1 MSYLLPYL
9 PQLMVAW
16 GAYIIA
22 TASPGPAIVSIIGTS
37 ISHGRNAGLAL
48 AFGVLT
54 GSYTWAMLAAA
65 GLSALIRTYGNALFV
80 LKIAGGLYL
89 LWLAFKALKAAMRKE
104 TESALPLEKQS
115 PSLRRLYLKGLG
127 IHLTNPKAIFSWLTL
142 VSLGTPQD
150 APHVMPVLIGGC
162 MALGVVIFM
171 GFALLFSIEPVHRGY
186 RKARRGIEAAMAGF
200 FAFAGFKLLT
210 ARL

>member
-1 MSYLLPYL
+1 MSNLMPYL

-22 TASPGPAIVSIIGTS
+22 TASPGPAIVAIISTS
-37 ISHGRNAGLAL
+37 ISRGRAGGLAL
-48 AFGVLT
+48 AAGVLP
-54 GSYTWAMLAAA
+54 GSYTWAILAAA
-65 GLSALIRTYGNALFV
+65 GLSALIRTYGNALFI

-89 LWLAFKALKAAMRKE
+89 LWLALKALKAAMRKE
-104 TESALPLEKQS
+104 TEASVLLEKQP
-115 PSLRRLYLKGLG
+115 PSLHRLYLKGLG

-150 APHVMPVLIGGC
+150 APQVMPILIGGC
-162 MALGVVIFM
+162 MLLGVIIFM

-186 RKARRGIEAAMAGF
+186 KKSRRWIEGAMAGF
-200 FAFAGFKLLT
+200 FAFAGLKLLT
-210 ARL
+210 VKL

>member
-104 TESALPLEKQS
+104 TESALPPEKQS

-162 MALGVVIFM
+162 MVLGVVIFV
-171 GFALLFSIEPVHRGY
+171 GFALLFSIEAVHRGY

>member
-22 TASPGPAIVSIIGTS
+22 TASPGPAIISIIGTS

>member
-1 MSYLLPYL
+1 MSTLLPYL
-9 PQLMVAW
+9 PQLLVAW

-22 TASPGPAIVSIIGTS
+22 TASPGPAIAAIISTS
-37 ISHGRNAGLAL
+37 ISRGRAGGLAL
-48 AFGVLT
+48 AAGVLT

-65 GLSALIRTYGNALFV
+65 GLSALIRSYGNALFV

-104 TESALPLEKQS
+104 TEGTVALDRQP

-150 APHVMPVLIGGC
+150 APHVMPILIGGC
-162 MALGVVIFM
+162 MLLGIIIFL
-171 GFALLFSIEPVHRGY
+171 GFALLFSIEPIHRGY
-186 RKARRGIEAAMAGF
+186 KRARRGIEAAMAGF

>member
-1 MSYLLPYL
+1 MSNLLPYL

-22 TASPGPAIVSIIGTS
+22 TASPGPAIVAIISTS
-37 ISHGRNAGLAL
+37 ISRGRAGGLAL
-48 AFGVLT
+48 AAGVLT

-65 GLSALIRTYGNALFV
+65 GLSALIRTYGNALFI

-89 LWLAFKALKAAMRKE
+89 LWLALKALKAAMRKE
-104 TESALPLEKQS
+104 TEAAVLLEKQP

-150 APHVMPVLIGGC
+150 APQVMPILIGGC
-162 MALGVVIFM
+162 MLLGVIIFM

-186 RKARRGIEAAMAGF
+186 KKSRRWIEGAMAGF
-200 FAFAGFKLLT
+200 FAFAGLKLLT
-210 ARL
+210 VKL

>member
-89 LWLAFKALKAAMRKE
+89 LWLAFKALKAAMRKGAD
-104 TESALPLEKQS
+104 SVLSLDKQS

-162 MALGVVIFM
+162 MVLGVVIFM

>member
-1 MSYLLPYL
+1 MSNLLPYL
-9 PQLMVAW
+9 PQLVVAW

-22 TASPGPAIVSIIGTS
+22 TVSPGPAIVAIISTS
-37 ISHGRNAGLAL
+37 ISRGRAGGLAL
-48 AFGVLT
+48 AAGVLT

-65 GLSALIRTYGNALFV
+65 GLSALIRSYGNALFV

-89 LWLAFKALKAAMRKE
+89 LWLAFKALKAALRKE
-104 TESALPLEKQS
+104 AESVLSLDRQP

-162 MALGVVIFM
+162 MLLGFIIFM

-186 RKARRGIEAAMAGF
+186 KKARRGIETAMAGF
-200 FAFAGFKLLT
+200 FALAGFKLLT
-210 ARL
+210 AKL

>member
-1 MSYLLPYL
+1 MSTLLPYL
-9 PQLMVAW
+9 PQLLVAW

-22 TASPGPAIVSIIGTS
+22 TASPGPAIVAIISTS
-37 ISHGRNAGLAL
+37 ISHGRTGGLAL
-48 AFGVLT
+48 AAGVLT

-65 GLSALIRTYGNALFV
+65 GLSALIRSYGNALFV

-89 LWLAFKALKAAMRKE
+89 FWLAFKALKAAMRTE
-104 TESALPLEKQS
+104 TENTVMLDRQP
-115 PSLRRLYLKGLG
+115 PSLRHLYLKGLG

-150 APHVMPVLIGGC
+150 APHVMTILIGGC
-162 MALGVVIFM
+162 MLLGIIIFM
-171 GFALLFSIEPVHRGY
+171 GFALLFSIEPIHRGY

>member
-1 MSYLLPYL
+1 MSNLLPYL

-22 TASPGPAIVSIIGTS
+22 TASPGPAIVAIISTS
-37 ISHGRNAGLAL
+37 ISRGRAGGLAL
-48 AFGVLT
+48 AAGVLT

-65 GLSALIRTYGNALFV
+65 GLSALIRTYGNALFI

-104 TESALPLEKQS
+104 TEAAVLLEKQP

-150 APHVMPVLIGGC
+150 APQVMPILIAGC
-162 MALGVVIFM
+162 MLLGIIIFM
-171 GFALLFSIEPVHRGY
+171 GFALLFSIDPVHRGY
-186 RKARRGIEAAMAGF
+186 RKSRRWIEGAMAGF
-200 FAFAGFKLLT
+200 FAFAGLKLLT
-210 ARL
+210 VKL

>member
-1 MSYLLPYL
+1 MSYLLPHL
-9 PQLMVAW
+9 PQLFVAW

-22 TASPGPAIVSIIGTS
+22 TASPGPAVVAIIGTS
-37 ISHGRNAGLAL
+37 ISRGRSSGMALAL
-48 AFGVLT
+48 GVLT

-65 GLSALIRTYGNALFV
+65 GLSALIGTYGNALFI

-104 TESALPLEKQS
+104 TERALPLEKQP
-115 PSLRRLYLKGLG
+115 PSLRRLYFKGLG

-150 APHVMPVLIGGC
+150 APHVMPILIGGC
-162 MALGVVIFM
+162 MVLGVVIFM

-210 ARL
+210 AKL

>member
-1 MSYLLPYL
+1 MSTLLPYL

-22 TASPGPAIVSIIGTS
+22 TASPGPAIVAIISTS
-37 ISHGRNAGLAL
+37 ISRGRAGGLAL
-48 AFGVLT
+48 AAGVLT

-65 GLSALIRTYGNALFV
+65 GLSALIRSYGNALFV

-104 TESALPLEKQS
+104 IENDTPLDRQP

-150 APHVMPVLIGGC
+150 APHVMPILIGGC
-162 MALGVVIFM
+162 MLLGIVIFM
-171 GFALLFSIEPVHRGY
+171 GFALLFSIEPIHRGY
-186 RKARRGIEAAMAGF
+186 KRARRGIEAAMAGF

>member
-22 TASPGPAIVSIIGTS
+22 TASPGPAIVAIIGTS
-37 ISHGRNAGLAL
+37 IGHGRNAGLAL

-104 TESALPLEKQS
+104 ADNVLPLEKQS

-162 MALGVVIFM
+162 MVLGVVIFM

>member
-1 MSYLLPYL
+1 MSNLLPYL

-22 TASPGPAIVSIIGTS
+22 TASPGPAIVAIISTS
-37 ISHGRNAGLAL
+37 ISRGRAGGLAL
-48 AFGVLT
+48 AAGVLT

-65 GLSALIRTYGNALFV
+65 GLSALIRTYGNALFI

-104 TESALPLEKQS
+104 TEAAVLLEKQP

-150 APHVMPVLIGGC
+150 APQVMPTLIAGC
-162 MALGVVIFM
+162 MLLGVIIFM
-171 GFALLFSIEPVHRGY
+171 GFALLFSIDPVHRGY
-186 RKARRGIEAAMAGF
+186 RKSRRWIEGAMAGF
-200 FAFAGFKLLT
+200 FAFAGLKLLT
-210 ARL
+210 VKL

>member
-1 MSYLLPYL
+1 MSNLLPYL

-22 TASPGPAIVSIIGTS
+22 TASPGPAIVAIISTS
-37 ISHGRNAGLAL
+37 ISRGRAGGLAL
-48 AFGVLT
+48 AAGVLA

-65 GLSALIRTYGNALFV
+65 GLSALIRTYGNALFI

-104 TESALPLEKQS
+104 TEAAVLLEKQP

-150 APHVMPVLIGGC
+150 APQVMPILIAGC
-162 MALGVVIFM
+162 MLLGVIIFL
-171 GFALLFSIEPVHRGY
+171 GFALLFSIDPVHRGY
-186 RKARRGIEAAMAGF
+186 RKSRRWIEGAMAGF
-200 FAFAGFKLLT
+200 FAFAGLKLLT
-210 ARL
+210 VKL

>member
-1 MSYLLPYL
+1 MSILLPYL

-22 TASPGPAIVSIIGTS
+22 TASPGPAIVAIISTS
-37 ISHGRNAGLAL
+37 ISRGRAGGLAL
-48 AFGVLT
+48 ALGVLT

-80 LKIAGGLYL
+80 LKIVGGLYL
-89 LWLAFKALKAAMRKE
+89 LWLAFKALKAAMRRE
-104 TESALPLEKQS
+104 AVDALPLDRQP
-115 PSLRRLYLKGLG
+115 PSLRRLYFKGLG

-150 APHVMPVLIGGC
+150 APQVMPVLIGGC
-162 MALGVVIFM
+162 MLLGVIIFM

-186 RKARRGIEAAMAGF
+186 RRARRGIEAAMAGF

>member
-1 MSYLLPYL
+1 MSNLMPYL

-22 TASPGPAIVSIIGTS
+22 TASPGPAIVAIISTS
-37 ISHGRNAGLAL
+37 ISRGRAGGLAL
-48 AFGVLT
+48 AAGVLT

-65 GLSALIRTYGNALFV
+65 GLSALIRTYGNALFI

-89 LWLAFKALKAAMRKE
+89 LWLALKALKAAMRKE
-104 TESALPLEKQS
+104 TEAAVLLEKQP
-115 PSLRRLYLKGLG
+115 PSLHRLYLKGLG

-150 APHVMPVLIGGC
+150 APQVMPILIGGC
-162 MALGVVIFM
+162 MLLGVIIFM
-171 GFALLFSIEPVHRGY
+171 GFALLFSIAPVHRGY
-186 RKARRGIEAAMAGF
+186 KKSRRWIEGAMAGF
-200 FAFAGFKLLT
+200 FAFAGLKLLT
-210 ARL
+210 VKL

>member
-1 MSYLLPYL
+1 MSNLLPYL

-22 TASPGPAIVSIIGTS
+22 TASPGPAIVAIISTS
-37 ISHGRNAGLAL
+37 ISRGRAGGLAL
-48 AFGVLT
+48 AAGVLT

-65 GLSALIRTYGNALFV
+65 GLSALIRTYGNALFI

-104 TESALPLEKQS
+104 TEAAVLLEKQP

-127 IHLTNPKAIFSWLTL
+127 IHLTNPKAILSWLTL

-150 APHVMPVLIGGC
+150 APQVMPILIAGCMLIG
-162 MALGVVIFM
+162 VIIFM
-171 GFALLFSIEPVHRGY
+171 GFALLFSIDPVHRGY
-186 RKARRGIEAAMAGF
+186 RKSRRWIEGAMAGF
-200 FAFAGFKLLT
+200 FAFAGLKLLT
-210 ARL
+210 VKL

>member
-1 MSYLLPYL
+1 MSTLLPYL

-22 TASPGPAIVSIIGTS
+22 TASPGPAIVAIISTS
-37 ISHGRNAGLAL
+37 ISRGRAGGLAL
-48 AFGVLT
+48 AAGVLT

-65 GLSALIRTYGNALFV
+65 GLSALIRSYGNALFV

-104 TESALPLEKQS
+104 IENDTPLDRQP

-150 APHVMPVLIGGC
+150 APHVMPILIGGC
-162 MALGVVIFM
+162 MLLGIVIFM
-171 GFALLFSIEPVHRGY
+171 GFALLFSIEPIHRGY
-186 RKARRGIEAAMAGF
+186 KRARRGIEAAMAGF

-210 ARL
+210 ARI

>member
-1 MSYLLPYL
+1 MSTLLPYL

-22 TASPGPAIVSIIGTS
+22 TASPGPAVVAIISTA

-104 TESALPLEKQS
+104 TEAVVPLDRQP

-150 APHVMPVLIGGC
+150 APQVMPVLIGGC
-162 MALGVVIFM
+162 MLLGISIFM
-171 GFALLFSIEPVHRGY
+171 GVALLFSIEPVHRGY
-186 RKARRGIEAAMAGF
+186 KKSRRWIEGAMAGF
-200 FAFAGFKLLT
+200 FAFAGLKLLT
-210 ARL
+210 AKI

>member
-22 TASPGPAIVSIIGTS
+22 TASPGPAIVAIIGTS

-89 LWLAFKALKAAMRKE
+89 LWLAFKALKAAMRKGAD
-104 TESALPLEKQS
+104 SVLPLEKQS

-150 APHVMPVLIGGC
+150 APHVMGVLIGGC
-162 MALGVVIFM
+162 MVLGVVIFM

>member
-1 MSYLLPYL
+1 MSSLMPYL
-9 PQLMVAW
+9 PQLTVAW

-22 TASPGPAIVSIIGTS
+22 TASPGPAVVAIISTA
-37 ISHGRNAGLAL
+37 ISRGRNAGLAL

-65 GLSALIRTYGNALFV
+65 GLSALIRSYGSALFV

-89 LWLAFKALKAAMRKE
+89 LWLAFKALTAAMRRE
-104 TESALPLEKQS
+104 TESALPLEKQP
-115 PSLRRLYLKGLG
+115 PSLRRLYFKGLG

-150 APHVMPVLIGGC
+150 APQVMPVLIGGC
-162 MALGVVIFM
+162 MVLGVVIFM

-186 RKARRGIEAAMAGF
+186 KKARRSIEAAMAGF
-200 FAFAGFKLLT
+200 FAFAGLKLLT
-210 ARL
+210 AKL

>member
-1 MSYLLPYL
+1 MSELAPYL
-9 PQLMVAW
+9 PQLLVAW

-22 TASPGPAIVSIIGTS
+22 TASPGPAIVAIISTA
-37 ISHGRNAGLAL
+37 ISHGRRAGLAL

-54 GSYTWAMLAAA
+54 GSYTWAMLAVA
-65 GLSALIRTYGNALFV
+65 GLSALIRTYGNALFI

-89 LWLAFKALKAAMRKE
+89 LWLAYKALKAAMRKE
-104 TESALPLEKQS
+104 PETTTLLDRQP
-115 PSLRRLYLKGLG
+115 PSSRRLYLKGLG

-150 APHVMPVLIGGC
+150 APHVMAVLIGGC
-162 MALGVVIFM
+162 MLLGVVIFT
-171 GFALLFSIEPVHRGY
+171 GFALLFSIEPVHRAY

-210 ARL
+210 ARI